1 MTTSRA
7 GLCIIRAWL
16 EPGSSA
22 PLRAQIRLT
31 TDVSQ
36 GLEQSLTVAE
46 EDAVVESVRAWL
58 SAMLAGLPT
67 GDDDPGSLSSP

>member
-1 MTTSRA
+1 MTTSRV
-7 GLCIIRAWL
+7 GLCIIRAWV

-36 GLEQSLTVAE
+36 GFEQSLTIAE
-46 EDAVVESVRAWL
+46 KDAVVESVRAWL
-58 SAMLAGLPT
+58 SAMLADLPT